1 MICDLG
7 FVYFSSVHQA
17 SASSRILALG
27 EEEGF
32 CIKKFP
38 QFIEHLFVQRFIG
51 HLFVQR
57 FIGHFVQKSSVQLSF
72 IVTINLSSLALI
84 CIISRSVI
92 FTSYDTSLSPWI
104 ITKLQP
110 KRMIENSRKS
120 PWFIGSNKKHLSPC
134 TVNTNCKWKQINFN
148 FTNHINTYLILKA
161 NCPSDGKSSLSN
173 K

>member
-38 QFIEHLFVQRFIG
+38 QFIEHIFVHRFIEHFVQKSRVQLSSIVKEEGFCIKKFTQFIE

-57 FIGHFVQKSSVQLSF
+57 FIGHFVQKSRVQLSS
-72 IVTINLSSLALI
+72 IVTINLSSLAMI

-92 FTSYDTSLSPWI
+92 LTSYDTSLSP
-104 ITKLQP
+104 
-110 KRMIENSRKS
+110 
-120 PWFIGSNKKHLSPC
+120 
-134 TVNTNCKWKQINFN
+134 
-148 FTNHINTYLILKA
+148 
-161 NCPSDGKSSLSN
+161 
-173 K
+173 

>member
-7 FVYFSSVHQA
+7 FVYFSSVHQ
-17 SASSRILALG
+17 LQLPQGYWHWG

-38 QFIEHLFVQRFIG
+38 QFIEHIFVHRFIEHFVQKSRVQLSSIVKEEGFCIKKFTQFIE

-92 FTSYDTSLSPWI
+92 FTSYDTSLSP
-104 ITKLQP
+104 
-110 KRMIENSRKS
+110 
-120 PWFIGSNKKHLSPC
+120 
-134 TVNTNCKWKQINFN
+134 
-148 FTNHINTYLILKA
+148 
-161 NCPSDGKSSLSN
+161 
-173 K
+173 